1 MTRPWLPE
9 ATDGPGEEKPG
20 AGDVGDGES
29 RSGVLRVVPDEE
41 LSQETINRV
50 SSDQLGR
57 RRLRALG
64 R

>member
-9 ATDGPGEEKPG
+9 ATDGLDEEQTG

-50 SSDQLGR
+50 PSDELGR